1 MPSKRFV
8 PRTRRSG
15 YRNPKLIIIASE
27 GTHTEKKYFEDLAV
41 SYAIPNLHVEVLDR
55 LDSGS
60 DPESVLKALDK
71 FRSQYSLRLNYDELW
86 LVIDVDRWPIKKLSE
101 VSSLC
106 AQKNYGY
113 AVSNP
118 CFELWLLLH
127 LKALDEYPE
136 EILQEFRENRRPNA
150 KHART
155 RMELELVTVL
165 GSYSKSNPDTGQL
178 LGNVPIAIERARA
191 LDINPE
197 YRWPND
203 LGTRVYLIAEKIIA
217 KR

>member
-27 GTHTEKKYFEDLAV
+27 GTYTEKKYFEDLAV

-106 AQKNYGY
+106 DQKNY
-113 AVSNP
+113 
-118 CFELWLLLH
+118 
-127 LKALDEYPE
+127 
-136 EILQEFRENRRPNA
+136 
-150 KHART
+150 
-155 RMELELVTVL
+155 
-165 GSYSKSNPDTGQL
+165 
-178 LGNVPIAIERARA
+178 
-191 LDINPE
+191 
-197 YRWPND
+197 
-203 LGTRVYLIAEKIIA
+203 
-217 KR
+217 